1 MSDDDRDDD
10 EVDGVEETFAGTTG
24 PADWIAESLDLHPV
38 DHPASKFL
46 GKEFLLWLWW
56 SSEKRFGSI
65 ELGDYGQVDFW
76 IDDRLKFQTVGE
88 EADGGRAT
96 SDMKGGA
103 PATTRE
109 AKFALAAG
117 KIVEVATLGFRLK
130 EREYSLTISGESL
143 ELAGV
148 KVPGE
153 VDDGIDELILE
164 RMFLL
169 EEIHGIVAQLFYRFA
184 DERLGKTWNTKLM
197 PEIRQWIAEGA

>member
-1 MSDDDRDDD
+1 MSD
-10 EVDGVEETFAGTTG
+10 EENETWQSTSG
-24 PADWIAESLDLHPV
+24 PADWIVESLDLHPV
-38 DHPASKFL
+38 DHPASRFL

-56 SSEKRFGSI
+56 ASEQRFGTI
-65 ELGDYGQVDFW
+65 ELPDYGAVDFW

-117 KIVEVATLGFRLK
+117 KIVEVATLGFRVK
-130 EREYSLTISGESL
+130 EREYTLQLSGESM

-148 KVPGE
+148 KIPAE
-153 VDDGIDELILE
+153 VDDGFDEMILE

-169 EEIHGIVAQLFYRFA
+169 EEVHGIVTELFYRFA
-184 DERLGKTWNTKLM
+184 AERLSKDWGSKHLK
-197 PEIRQWIAEGA
+197 EIRAWIAEGA